1 MSDELTTKQTAEN
14 IEPTTKPTTKPTSK
28 LPLAKR
34 YKKDEI
40 VLAIG
45 RNKGL
50 KSAVCRELDCTMAQL
65 NHYVNIHSELKP
77 LFAEA
82 KKEIVSLAE
91 EKLLQ
96 NLNSADESIR
106 QRAVEFILKTLG
118 KDEYSTE
125 PSTQINV
132 ISDKEV
138 EIKNIFGI

>member
-14 IEPTTKPTTKPTSK
+14 T
-28 LPLAKR
+28 LAKR

-91 EKLLQ
+91 ERLLQ

-106 QRAVEFILKTLG
+106 QRAIEFILKTLG
-118 KDEYSTE
+118 REEYAAE

-132 ISDKEV
+132 VSDKEI